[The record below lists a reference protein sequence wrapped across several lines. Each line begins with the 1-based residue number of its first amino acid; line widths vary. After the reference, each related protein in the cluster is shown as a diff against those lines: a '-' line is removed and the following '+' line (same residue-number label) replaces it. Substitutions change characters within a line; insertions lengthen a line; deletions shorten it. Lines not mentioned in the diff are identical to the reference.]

1 VRGPLWRIGRTIA
14 PLTNRE
20 RMEIP
25 REFKLLAVFAAGL
38 LIIRALVLALDAGA
52 EALERRGLYEP

>member
-1 VRGPLWRIGRTIA
+1 
-14 PLTNRE
+14 
-20 RMEIP
+20 MEIP

-38 LIIRALVLALDAGA
+38 VIIRALVLALDAGA